1 MGTSS
6 TTVARHTLTSLTLLT
21 LLVGCAPQA
30 LYRRTALV
38 PTPVAESLV
47 RAPRGSVQAT
57 GAIDTGADGRNRF
70 PELGEASVLRA
81 DTSAHGEVRFTA
93 SRHVVIGAQ
102 AMYAHVR
109 MAHESA
115 TATPPL
121 GRRASTGGFGPNLSV
136 HAPVRP
142 RVTLGFG
149 AALTL
154 GFAPWTVYERLVPS
168 TGMEESE
175 FVPSEHRIADQG
187 RDVLVFVRIA
197 AGVSHRLHDWVD
209 LDYGLS
215 LQNAAF
221 NVGFGDTPASG
232 STLRASSFGVLPFVG
247 VSVRVPNG
255 FLARFAYALP
265 LGFGAYDSDSIGTGN
280 FHFAFGVDFDG
291 SVAPAP

>member
-1 MGTSS
+1 MGNLS
-6 TTVARHTLTSLTLLT
+6 TTARQFTLTLLT
-21 LLVGCAPQA
+21 LLVGCAPES

-47 RAPRGSVQAT
+47 RAPRGAVQAT
-57 GAIDTGADGRNRF
+57 GAIDTGAEGVNRY

-81 DTSAHGEVRFTA
+81 DTSVHGEVRFTA
-93 SRHVVIGAQ
+93 GRHVVIGAQ

-121 GRRASTGGFGPNLSV
+121 GRRASTGGIGPNLSV
-136 HAPVRP
+136 HVPVHP

-154 GFAPWTVYERLVPS
+154 GIVPWTVYERLMPS
-168 TGMEESE
+168 TGVESE
-175 FVPSEHRIADQG
+175 FVPSEHRIANQG

-221 NVGFGDTPASG
+221 NVGFSDTPASG
-232 STLRASSFGVLPFVG
+232 STLRVSSFGVLPFVG
-247 VSVRVPNG
+247 VTLRLPNG
-255 FLARFAYALP
+255 FLARFAYAVP
-265 LGFGAYDSDSIGTGN
+265 FGFAAYDSDDGSIGN
-280 FHFAFGVDFDG
+280 FQFAVGVDLDRRA
-291 SVAPAP
+291 APAP